1 LSAWVSGG
9 RRRPWKISR
18 DPGCDPDDS
27 VFGELASMIRY
38 PLKINW
44 AGGGAHSLYDLVW
57 APRASGA
64 GRTVSPET
72 ERALRAL
79 GYVE

>member
-9 RRRPWKISR
+9 RRRPWKIPR
-18 DPGCDPDDS
+18 DPGCDPDDP

-44 AGGGAHSLYDLVW
+44 AGGGVHSLHDLVW
-57 APRASGA
+57 APRALGV
-64 GRTVSPET
+64 GQTVGPET

>member
-1 LSAWVSGG
+1 
-9 RRRPWKISR
+9 
-18 DPGCDPDDS
+18 
-27 VFGELASMIRY
+27 MIRY